1 MYHIHS
7 IIHLICVAIAHSTER
22 YLELALDVPE
32 LFLGLSSL
40 AVGMTQLDLHL
51 IQISLHLLFDSQGII
66 SAPDLRVQSALHGID
81 HSLAVSLDLFH
92 LLILLSKLPVNL
104 TLHLV

>member
-1 MYHIHS
+1 MYYIHS
-7 IIHLICVAIAHSTER
+7 IIHLICVAIVHSTER

-51 IQISLHLLFDSQGII
+51 IQISLHLLFYSQGII